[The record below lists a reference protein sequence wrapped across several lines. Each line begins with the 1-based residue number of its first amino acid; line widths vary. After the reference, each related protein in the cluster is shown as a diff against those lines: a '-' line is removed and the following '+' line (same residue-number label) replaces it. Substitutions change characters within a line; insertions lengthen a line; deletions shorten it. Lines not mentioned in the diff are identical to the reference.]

1 MSVLA
6 NTEIDKLSV
15 MYEGDKSRDA
25 SDKIRGFMFQDLVAI
40 KCLLQNQ
47 VKYVCLEYLEDVD
60 VFFEDDTIEVIQ
72 VKYYPNTTP
81 AIKEI
86 STDLYYQFLRFQMLS
101 STLKTA
107 PRLYIHRN
115 HAVRKPTF
123 DEMKMYIGLGDKI
136 LKSVIYSE
144 FGDLPTWLRKNV
156 YSTNKKEEQKKK
168 LFVNMASEETLREFI
183 EKFVVEHKTSINEYK
198 KEVMEALAVAYPNPD
213 EDGDEENWQLILL
226 GIAISYIQKRYEL
239 EDSDFEKLRVDKKEF
254 DQYMTNSVETKTE
267 ETIASYLT
275 GLVCEKYGEIV
286 NNNDKLS
293 DLQVRM
299 LSLIY
304 KNTLRWINS
313 IGKTVEGQYQLVNT
327 LSTWEASKVAGYKV
341 KPIKN
346 RLDNIIACEFTFL
359 KFLSYLWKIIL
370 NICQEKVCDEKDI
383 STYIK
388 LFDPLYYIDLSVK
401 DYVCLNFPADKYV
414 DHCVILPPAAGEFKG
429 VKRKVVGRMINI
441 SPKPEKWYFQNH
453 DLMRG
458 KNYYKYST
466 ADVNENPTIADL
478 GEDSFYIEC
487 MDCIGIDEDEWDKQ
501 EDCSSCI
508 FSEKCIG
515 EER

>member
-40 KCLLQNQ
+40 RCLLQDQ

-72 VKYYPNTTP
+72 VKYYPQKTP
-81 AIKEI
+81 VMKEI

-101 STLKTA
+101 STLKVA
-107 PRLYIHRN
+107 PRLYIYRKQ
-115 HAVRKPTF
+115 AVRKPTV
-123 DEMKMYIGLGDKI
+123 DKMKRDIGLGDKI

-144 FGDLPTWLRKNV
+144 FGDLPTWLRENV

-198 KEVMEALAVAYPNPD
+198 KEVMEALVVAYPNPD

-313 IGKTVEGQYQLVNT
+313 IGKNVEGQYQLINT

-346 RLDNIIACEFTFL
+346 RCDCWDDRIRVFTIINGKSETIRKLKYNIVQLIVYSGDTPDKSREGNL
-359 KFLSYLWKIIL
+359 LISRKIIIKGDMEDKNRIVIADDEAIEL
-370 NICQEKVCDEKDI
+370 PFHMISSDAFAPNGKQVKLLSQLLPKDEKLLNLLKEEHRRVQKNKKEGEVNKFFKIED
-383 STYIK
+383 YEMIK
-388 LFDPLYYIDLSVK
+388 GWL
-401 DYVCLNFPADKYV
+401 
-414 DHCVILPPAAGEFKG
+414 
-429 VKRKVVGRMINI
+429 
-441 SPKPEKWYFQNH
+441 
-453 DLMRG
+453 
-458 KNYYKYST
+458 
-466 ADVNENPTIADL
+466 ENDNT
-478 GEDSFYIEC
+478 
-487 MDCIGIDEDEWDKQ
+487 
-501 EDCSSCI
+501 
-508 FSEKCIG
+508 
-515 EER
+515 